1 MSVSCARQAW
11 ENEPANRGAPLV
23 ALDDPRVEPKC
34 FLGAG
39 LACLRVAHELR
50 LQQHGKARGRDEC
63 VLRAIPVLG
72 LALSQF
78 LPHHR
83 LCLIDTILRL
93 QQHGQLRALLD
104 GIVDRRRLGWRL
116 HKGVNGP
123 GAVGAWPAL
132 EQPAQRCDLLFFRL
146 ILHHRH
152 GYCRGRK
159 AEAEKVA
166 TNRGAEKRTV
176 QIGSVRADFRNEFLG
191 QVLGSL

>member
-1 MSVSCARQAW
+1 M
-11 ENEPANRGAPLV
+11 
-23 ALDDPRVEPKC
+23 
-34 FLGAG
+34 
-39 LACLRVAHELR
+39 
-50 LQQHGKARGRDEC
+50 
-63 VLRAIPVLG
+63 LRAIPVLG